1 MSCSPFDLRD
11 FVLNE
16 LADSERRQVETHVEN
31 CSACRE
37 ELDRLGVT
45 QAALLS
51 LPDEEIPQRIG
62 FVSDPVFEPTAAR
75 RWWRAFWGSPARL
88 GFASAAVLSAAIL
101 VSALTR
107 PVPAPVAAPA
117 PQVDM
122 ARVEAQ
128 FRERLD
134 AAVAQASSAAETR
147 QEEKTRKLLAALEER
162 HGMELKAIQLAVE
175 QDLGRL
181 EKRYNNLKL
190 YMASADAG
198 VVR

>member
-31 CSACRE
+31 CGACRE

-62 FVSDPVFEPTAAR
+62 FVSDPVFEPSAAR
-75 RWWRAFWGSPARL
+75 RWWRAFWRSPARL